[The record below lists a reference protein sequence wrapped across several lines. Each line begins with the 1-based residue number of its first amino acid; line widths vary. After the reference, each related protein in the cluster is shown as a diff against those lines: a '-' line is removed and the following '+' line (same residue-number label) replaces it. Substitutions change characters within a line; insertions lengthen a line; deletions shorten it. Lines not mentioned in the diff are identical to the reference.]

1 MLLNV
6 TGDPHKNPHANFISS
21 MDPDIKLIK

>member
-1 MLLNV
+1 MLSNV
-6 TGDPHKNPHANFISS
+6 TGDPQKNLHANFISS